1 MDTPPR
7 PTLNSHLAVA
17 YDHISRDFTNTTK
30 KLIECD
36 KIGKEHQKKLQ
47 RNNDSTNVQQ
57 EIYLEKKELLSRGR
71 NLLELLKKISIMG
84 NSEE

>member
-1 MDTPPR
+1 MDIPPR
-7 PTLNSHLAVA
+7 PTLNSSLAVA
-17 YDHISRDFTNTTK
+17 YDRISRDFMNTTK

-36 KIGKEHQKKLQ
+36 KVEKEHQKKLQ
-47 RNNDSTNVQQ
+47 RNNDSTNVPQ

-71 NLLELLKKISIMG
+71 DLLELLKTISRMG